1 MQLYIYVTLRWLWAF
16 HWLHQRH
23 SNYQSNENT
32 LCYTNMFWTLFYLV
46 LLLCLFLFLFLF
58 SVLSLGSQVNHD
70 NEKIFVGSLAVP
82 SGPCLLVRTWWRT
95 ISGKHEVCDD
105 TGNIPLDSCASA
117 QKIIVKSLQRFCW
130 LEYFL
135 LRQSQAF
142 CFWKASTH
150 RHWNISW
157 SVPLYMVEKMFC
169 KNFFSQ

>member
-1 MQLYIYVTLRWLWAF
+1 MKTHYVILTCFELCSTWCFCFAF
-16 HWLHQRH
+16 V
-23 SNYQSNENT
+23 
-32 LCYTNMFWTLFYLV
+32 FVF
-46 LLLCLFLFLFLF
+46 FF
-58 SVLSLGSQVNHD
+58 SPVVREPGQPWQW
-70 NEKIFVGSLAVP
+70 ETIFVGSLTVP

-135 LRQSQAF
+135 LRQSQACF
-142 CFWKASTH
+142 FWKASTH